1 MTENKFSPEE
11 YSQAPLTFSD
21 TNEESIPHQSGNP
34 PIPVQ
39 PRTEEER
46 ALDLYD
52 DQGIRTKSLPASR
65 LAGPVKSGVNSLP
78 DSFSPLP
85 IPDPRNRR
93 TERAPWWRG
102 PRKKSVKGVRNG
114 K

>member
-11 YSQAPLTFSD
+11 YRQAPLTLSD
-21 TNEESIPHQSGNP
+21 SNEGSLPHQNGNP
-34 PIPVQ
+34 SLPIQ

-65 LAGPVKSGVNSLP
+65 LPEPAKSVVNNVPST
-78 DSFSPLP
+78 FSPLP